1 MRRTILGLA
10 LLAPLF
16 AAPTVM
22 AQAQQGPDRKPEGNL
37 GAGAAM
43 TGAQRQSSG
52 LPPTGGGAA
61 AAPRTTSPKPGDPQ
75 AKPEGNLGAGAA
87 MTGAER
93 QSSGLP
99 PTGGGMAAPMP
110 QTTSPRNG
118 SAATPSR

>member
-1 MRRTILGLA
+1 MRRTILGLV

-16 AAPTVM
+16 AAPAVM
-22 AQAQQGPDRKPEGNL
+22 AQAQQGPDR
-37 GAGAAM
+37 
-43 TGAQRQSSG
+43 
-52 LPPTGGGAA
+52 
-61 AAPRTTSPKPGDPQ
+61 
-75 AKPEGNLGAGAA
+75 KPEGNLGAGAA